1 MALKFS
7 LLLSQSADVV
17 IEFVVDVFQ
26 FEDHSAHAIP
36 VLFEHA
42 MDCLVVFGEQLVLK
56 GLDGFLQVFNH
67 IVFFEEFV
75 GQPLQT
81 LPLLRDFLLL
91 TTHVLR

>member
-1 MALKFS
+1 
-7 LLLSQSADVV
+7 
-17 IEFVVDVFQ
+17 
-26 FEDHSAHAIP
+26 
-36 VLFEHA
+36 